1 MPIYVDTYNDLMFHD
16 EGECRNSLEQSFL
29 DNELETLFTDY
40 PEETRRMIIAI
51 VYGVDTQSKDVI
63 EFANVYEEKLESF
76 TSEYMQEI
84 DEEEAKDYEAGGCDW
99 GD

>member
-1 MPIYVDTYNDLMFHD
+1 MTIYVNTYNDLMFHD
-16 EGECRNSLEQSFL
+16 EEECRNSLEQSFL
-29 DNELETLFTDY
+29 DNELETLFIDY
-40 PEETRRMIIAI
+40 PEETRRVIVAI
-51 VYGVDTQSKDVI
+51 VYGIDTQSKAVLA
-63 EFANVYEEKLESF
+63 FANKYEEKLESF

>member
-40 PEETRRMIIAI
+40 PEETRRMIIAV
-51 VYGVDTQSKDVI
+51 VYEVDTQSKDVI